1 MAIEE
6 ALGPVDE
13 IKIDFQFI
21 MTAVSN
27 KTFQIRTATLRVMRN
42 SQCWCL
48 GFDERLLRLDQTV
61 FFNPVFCWVDVCI

>member
-13 IKIDFQFI
+13 IKIDFQSI

-27 KTFQIRTATLRVMRN
+27 KTFQIRTATLIV
-42 SQCWCL
+42 SVA
-48 GFDERLLRLDQTV
+48 GV
-61 FFNPVFCWVDVCI
+61 